1 MSQNEGLN
9 RRAFLKNAGMTA
21 LVGAVGTGT
30 SVATVA
36 AAAGAALGAPD
47 VNGKYDFDTP
57 YNRFGTDSVKYDQQI
72 RIYGKDSV
80 QVGMGIA
87 DMDFRAAPSITKAL
101 MERLQ
106 HENWGYLDMPKSF
119 SEGII
124 SWNKRRYGL
133 NVNPDALII
142 TTGVHP
148 GIVAA
153 LRTFSPPGSKVLLN
167 TPTYNGFYGDL
178 TATGTIA
185 EENPL
190 KLVNGRYSIDFEDFE
205 RRISHDTNSYIL
217 CNPQNP
223 TGNCWSP
230 EDLTRLGEICL
241 RRRVVVLAD
250 EIHCDFVTKGNKY
263 TPFASLPNKAIVNNS
278 ITFKA
283 ASKSFGLA
291 AMKCAWFFSDNM
303 EYINRVKAN
312 NRADLTTLGMIASR
326 AAYSG
331 GEDWLNQCVDYI
343 DGNHDFVQSYIAA
356 NIPMIKVAKPQGTY
370 LAWLDV
376 SAVAEKINA
385 KQLAAEASKSLPAGS
400 KPLTPEQ
407 MIERHFVKTAKVH
420 MNQGASYGYGGA
432 NHMRMNIATSRKTL
446 ELALNN
452 LANALKKT
460 SSTAAV

>member
-1 MSQNEGLN
+1 
-9 RRAFLKNAGMTA
+9 MTA
-21 LVGAVGTGT
+21 LVGAVGTGS

-36 AAAGAALGAPD
+36 ASAAFGAPD
-47 VNGKYDFDTP
+47 ANGKYDFDTP
-57 YNRFGTDSVKYDQQI
+57 YNRFGTDSTKYDQPI
-72 RIYGKDSV
+72 RIYGKDSI

-87 DMDFRAAPSITKAL
+87 DMDFRAAPAITKAL
-101 MERLQ
+101 MDRLQ

-119 SEGII
+119 SDGIV
-124 SWNKRRYGL
+124 SWNKRRYNI
-133 NVNPDALII
+133 NVDPELLVI

-148 GIVAA
+148 GLIAA
-153 LRTFSPPGSKVLLN
+153 LKTFCPPGSKVLLN

-178 TATGTIA
+178 TYTGTKP

-205 RRISHDTNSYIL
+205 RRISHDTNAFIL

-250 EIHCDFVTKGNKY
+250 EIHCDFVNKGSKY
-263 TPFASLPNKAIVNNS
+263 TPFATLPNKAIVNNS

-291 AMKCAWFFSDNM
+291 AMKCAWFFSDNAD
-303 EYINRVKAN
+303 YIARVKAN
-312 NRADLTTLGMIASR
+312 NRADLTTMGMIASR

-331 GEDWLNQCVDYI
+331 GEDWLNQVVTYI
-343 DGNHDFVQSYIAA
+343 DGNHDFVEKFFAA
-356 NIPMIKVAKPQGTY
+356 NIPLIKVAKPQGTY

-376 SAVAEKINA
+376 RQVVDKINA
-385 KQLAAEASKSLPAGS
+385 KDLAAEASKKQSAS
-400 KPLTPEQ
+400 MKALTPEQ
-407 MIERHFVKTAKVH
+407 MVERWFVKNAKVH
-420 MNQGASYGYGGA
+420 MNAGSSYGYGGEG
-432 NHMRMNIATSRKTL
+432 HMRMNIATSRKTL

-452 LANALKKT
+452 LAAELKNSPL
-460 SSTAAV
+460 SSAV

>member
-1 MSQNEGLN
+1 
-9 RRAFLKNAGMTA
+9 MTA
-21 LVGAVGTGT
+21 LVGAVGTGS

-36 AAAGAALGAPD
+36 ASAAFGAPD
-47 VNGKYDFDTP
+47 ANGKYDFDTP
-57 YNRFGTDSVKYDQQI
+57 YNRFGTDSTKYDQPI
-72 RIYGKDSV
+72 RIYGKDSI

-87 DMDFRAAPSITKAL
+87 DMDFRAAPAITKAL
-101 MERLQ
+101 MDRLQ

-119 SEGII
+119 SEGIV
-124 SWNKRRYGL
+124 SWNKRRYNI
-133 NVNPDALII
+133 NVDPELLVI

-148 GIVAA
+148 GLIAA
-153 LRTFSPPGSKVLLN
+153 LKTFCPPGSKVLLN

-178 TATGTIA
+178 TYTGTRP

-205 RRISHDTNSYIL
+205 RRISHDTNAFIL

-250 EIHCDFVTKGNKY
+250 EIHCDFVNKGSKY
-263 TPFASLPNKAIVNNS
+263 TPFATLPNKAVVNNS

-291 AMKCAWFFSDNM
+291 AMKCAWFFSDNAD
-303 EYINRVKAN
+303 YIARVKAN
-312 NRADLTTLGMIASR
+312 NRADLTTMGMIASR

-331 GEDWLNQCVDYI
+331 GEDWLNQVVTYI
-343 DGNHDFVQSYIAA
+343 DGNHDFVEKFFAA
-356 NIPMIKVAKPQGTY
+356 NIPLIKIAKPQGTY

-376 SAVAEKINA
+376 RQVVDKINA
-385 KQLAAEASKSLPAGS
+385 KDLAAEASKKQSAS
-400 KPLTPEQ
+400 MKALTPEQ
-407 MIERHFVKTAKVH
+407 MVERWFVKNAKVH
-420 MNQGASYGYGGA
+420 MNAGSSYGYGGEG
-432 NHMRMNIATSRKTL
+432 HMRMNIATSRKTL

-452 LANALKKT
+452 LAAALKNSPL
-460 SSTAAV
+460 SSAV